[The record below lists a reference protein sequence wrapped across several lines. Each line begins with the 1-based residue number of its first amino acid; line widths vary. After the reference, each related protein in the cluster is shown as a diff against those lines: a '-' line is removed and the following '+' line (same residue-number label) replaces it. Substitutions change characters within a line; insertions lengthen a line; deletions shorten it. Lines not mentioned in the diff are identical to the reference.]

1 MAGIMPM
8 LRNTRAFKKQ
18 PQLRLELLYNF
29 VCLILKPYI
38 IFYLS
43 SVFRHYILCNIHINP
58 TFSLTA
64 FHDSELFEDRT
75 LSTTEKKTC
84 KIYKK
89 CISYKKASD
98 SYGR

>member
-43 SVFRHYILCNIHINP
+43 SVPSALYIML
-58 TFSLTA
+58 
-64 FHDSELFEDRT
+64 
-75 LSTTEKKTC
+75 
-84 KIYKK
+84 Y
-89 CISYKKASD
+89 SYKPYLLTD
-98 SYGR
+98 CVP